1 MLIKRLDPLQAE
13 LSWLQ
18 DEMQRVFGPSPR
30 RHQACLNPPISMWE
44 EDDAFHV
51 EIELPGLEETDVSI
65 ELTDEN
71 QLTVTGE
78 RALPGEREGRWI
90 FNHGNYGKFQR
101 EFKLTQAIDGD
112 SIVADFKN
120 GVLRI
125 ALAKREK
132 AAVQKI
138 KING

>member
-1 MLIKRLDPLQAE
+1 MLVKRLNPLQAE
-13 LSWLQ
+13 LGWLQ
-18 DEMQRVFGPSPR
+18 DEMQRVFGPNR
-30 RHQACLNPPISMWE
+30 WQQACLNPPLSMWE
-44 EDDAFHV
+44 EEDAFHV
-51 EIELPGLEETDVSI
+51 EIELPGFEEADVSV

-71 QLTVTGE
+71 RLTVTGE
-78 RALPGEREGRWI
+78 RALPVERKGKWI

-101 EFKLTQAIDGD
+101 EFKLTHAIEGN
-112 SIVADFKN
+112 SIVADFEN

-138 KING
+138 EING

>member
-1 MLIKRLDPLQAE
+1 MFIKRLDPFQAE

-18 DEMQRVFGPSPR
+18 DEMQRVFGPRPR
-30 RHQACLNPPISMWE
+30 RQPSGLNPPISMWE

-51 EIELPGLEETDVSI
+51 EIELPGLKETDVSI
-65 ELTDEN
+65 ELKDEN
-71 QLTVTGE
+71 RLTVTGE
-78 RALPGEREGRWI
+78 RVLPEERKNKWL
-90 FNHGNYGKFQR
+90 FNHGNYGKFQH
-101 EFKLTQAIDGD
+101 EFKLTPVIDGD
-112 SIVADFKN
+112 AIVADFAN

-132 AAVQKI
+132 AAAQKI

>member
-18 DEMQRVFGPSPR
+18 DEMQRVFGPGPR
-30 RHQACLNPPISMWE
+30 RQQSCLNPPISMWE

-51 EIELPGLEETDVSI
+51 EIELPGLKETDVSI

-71 QLTVTGE
+71 RLTVTGE
-78 RALPGEREGRWI
+78 RVLPEERKSKWV

-112 SIVADFKN
+112 SIAADFEN

>member
-13 LSWLQ
+13 LGWLQ

-30 RHQACLNPPISMWE
+30 RQQACLNPPISMWE

-51 EIELPGLEETDVSI
+51 EIELPGLQETDVSI

-78 RALPGEREGRWI
+78 RALPGERKGRWI
-90 FNHGNYGKFQR
+90 LNQGNYGKFQR

-120 GVLRI
+120 GVLQI

>member
-1 MLIKRLDPLQAE
+1 
-13 LSWLQ
+13 
-18 DEMQRVFGPSPR
+18 
-30 RHQACLNPPISMWE
+30 MWE

-51 EIELPGLEETDVSI
+51 EIELPGLKETDVSI

-71 QLTVTGE
+71 RLMVTGE
-78 RALPGEREGRWI
+78 RVLPEERKSKWV

-112 SIVADFKN
+112 SIAADFEN